1 MNKEHKK
8 ILNKKEYND
17 ISEAIKKMM
26 CKDIGSINIRLKF
39 NEKIQSELN
48 LYKDVNDNNLEY
60 SEIIDKVFS
69 KISEEM
75 GDNFID
81 KEFEWLSSLRQYLL
95 NI

>member
-48 LYKDVNDNNLEY
+48 LYKNVNDNDLEY
-60 SEIIDKVFS
+60 SEVIDKVFS
-69 KISEEM
+69 KVSKDM
-75 GDNFID
+75 GDRFID
-81 KEFEWLSSLRQYLL
+81 KEFEWISSLRQYLL